1 LGFPGIIFK
10 LTTREGLTIREQF
23 NKKALQ
29 DRFKRFT
36 IDVFKMLEKLPKTQA
51 CNVVTYQL
59 LKASSSGAANYRAA
73 CRAKSKKD
81 FINKLKTVEEE
92 TDESLFWLEII
103 DEMKFADENELAY
116 LLKESNELVSIIT
129 ASLKTLRNQI

>member
-1 LGFPGIIFK
+1 MK
-10 LTTREGLTIREQF
+10 EQF
-23 NKKALQ
+23 NKKELQ

-36 IDVFKMLEKLPKTQA
+36 IAVFKMLEKLPKTQA
-51 CNVVTYQL
+51 CNVITYQL

-92 TDESLFWLEII
+92 ADESLFWLEII
-103 DEMKFADENELAY
+103 DEMKFADENKIAF

-129 ASLKTLRNQI
+129 ASLKTLRNQG

>member
-1 LGFPGIIFK
+1 
-10 LTTREGLTIREQF
+10 
-23 NKKALQ
+23 
-29 DRFKRFT
+29 
-36 IDVFKMLEKLPKTQA
+36 MLEKLPKTQA

-103 DEMKFADENELAY
+103 DEMNFADENELAY